1 MQEVRWRG
9 AGTRMI
15 TGKDSQYKLFLVGN
29 KDGSSGVSIL
39 IAEKWVDKVI
49 CVNRVNDRLMLLK
62 VLVGK
67 RVVAIISAYAPQQG
81 LSDEAKERFYAD
93 LIYHTSKIDEKEFI
107 LLGGDLNGHVGETTS
122 GYDNVHGGFGYGTRN
137 AEGERI
143 LEFGLA
149 LNMVVCNTLYKKR
162 ACRLLTYSSGGVNT
176 QIDYIMMKSG
186 DKKFLKDIKV
196 IPSEE
201 VFIQHKLVVCDINI
215 RFKKE
220 VKKPYVPRL
229 KVWKLKD
236 ADTKEEFVS
245 AIEEQSLADDTV
257 NGVDECWEKLKR
269 ILLGATEKVCG
280 RTKGPTQRKV
290 NGGGTGT
297 LTI

>member
-1 MQEVRWRG
+1 
-9 AGTRMI
+9 
-15 TGKDSQYKLFLVGN
+15 
-29 KDGSSGVSIL
+29 
-39 IAEKWVDKVI
+39 
-49 CVNRVNDRLMLLK
+49 
-62 VLVGK
+62 
-67 RVVAIISAYAPQQG
+67 
-81 LSDEAKERFYAD
+81 
-93 LIYHTSKIDEKEFI
+93 
-107 LLGGDLNGHVGETTS
+107 
-122 GYDNVHGGFGYGTRN
+122 
-137 AEGERI
+137 
-143 LEFGLA
+143 
-149 LNMVVCNTLYKKR
+149 
-162 ACRLLTYSSGGVNT
+162 
-176 QIDYIMMKSG
+176 MKSG

>member
-1 MQEVRWRG
+1 MVETRSQRNCVNRAGAFSKSPAHGRVHVRSGHCQTVIQRPDQKQKQKQKESEKFRVATANVGTLRGRSSEVVETLSRRKIDICCLQEVRWRG

-162 ACRLLTYSSGGVNT
+162 ASRLTTN
-176 QIDYIMMKSG
+176 I
-186 DKKFLKDIKV
+186 F
-196 IPSEE
+196 
-201 VFIQHKLVVCDINI
+201 FWWCQHPD
-215 RFKKE
+215 
-220 VKKPYVPRL
+220 
-229 KVWKLKD
+229 
-236 ADTKEEFVS
+236 
-245 AIEEQSLADDTV
+245 
-257 NGVDECWEKLKR
+257 
-269 ILLGATEKVCG
+269 
-280 RTKGPTQRKV
+280 
-290 NGGGTGT
+290 
-297 LTI
+297 